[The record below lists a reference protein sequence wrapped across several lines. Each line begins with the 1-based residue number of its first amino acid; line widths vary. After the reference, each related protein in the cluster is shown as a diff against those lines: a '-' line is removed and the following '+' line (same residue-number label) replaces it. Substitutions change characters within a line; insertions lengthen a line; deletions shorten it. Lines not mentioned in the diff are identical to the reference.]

1 MLGTHWL
8 VAKQLSVAVDVGAQI
23 HHTAKVSYAFTI
35 TIGVRAGG
43 GEGGGGGGGRA
54 PPPPP
59 PPPPKFWATRENL
72 GKARF

>member
-43 GEGGGGGGGRA
+43 GEGGCS
-54 PPPPP
+54 
-59 PPPPKFWATRENL
+59 PPKFWATRENL